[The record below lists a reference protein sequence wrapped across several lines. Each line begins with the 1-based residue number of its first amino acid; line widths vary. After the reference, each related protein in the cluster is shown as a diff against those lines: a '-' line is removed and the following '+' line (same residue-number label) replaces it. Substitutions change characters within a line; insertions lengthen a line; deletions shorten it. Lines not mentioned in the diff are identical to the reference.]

1 MFQKG
6 QLKSLGIATTLIALN
21 VAVMWIFSFTP
32 LSIINNLLFGGFFL
46 LGVIVYGAML
56 TGGVYLAKKGVRNK
70 NTGLAIGGTGL
81 IQLAY
86 GMFGAGILS
95 VFLSPQMQLI
105 ALGITGV
112 ITTVIA
118 VLSGLLVFGTGHDFS
133 NWGRYANYIFLGVL
147 GVSLIGSFS
156 PTLTIAAFGLALIGF
171 IVYLIHEIYMTKTRP
186 NSPFLNG
193 IGLYTAYMG
202 VFVEILQLVV
212 SMLIEE

>member
-6 QLKSLGIATTLIALN
+6 QLKSLAVATALIVFN
-21 VAVMWIFSFTP
+21 IAVMWLFSFTP
-32 LSIINNLLFGGFFL
+32 LAAINNMLFGGFFL

-56 TGGVYLAKKGVRNK
+56 TGGVYLAKKGVRNE
-70 NTGLAIGGTGL
+70 NTGLAIGGTSL

-95 VFLSPQMQLI
+95 VFLSPQVQLI
-105 ALGITGV
+105 ALAITGV
-112 ITTVIA
+112 ITTAIA
-118 VLSGLLVFGTGHDFS
+118 VLSGLLVFGTNHDFS

-156 PTLTIAAFGLALIGF
+156 PTLTILAFGLALIGF
-171 IVYLIHEIYMTKTRP
+171 IVYLIHEIYVTKTRP
-186 NSPFLNG
+186 STPFLNG